1 MILLIAGSRGFYNSE
16 EEEVLKY
23 HYKLGLETLQSIKTK
38 YNVLEVLS
46 GKAKGADAFG
56 EIWAKTNDIRVK
68 EFPAEWDKYG
78 KKAGM
83 IRNKVMGDIADIAVI
98 FWDGKSPGSKNMID
112 YFKSLKKPIYIINYN
127 EGDYDEW

>member
-1 MILLIAGSRGFYNSE
+1 MILLIAGSRGFYNSKDK
-16 EEEVLKY
+16 EVLKC
-23 HYKLGLETLQSIKTK
+23 HYKLGLEALENIKTK
-38 YNVLEVLS
+38 YNVHEVIS
-46 GKAKGADAFG
+46 GKAKGADTFG
-56 EIWAKTNDIRVK
+56 EIWAEANSIRVK

-83 IRNKVMGDIADIAVI
+83 IRNKAMGDIADIAVI

-112 YFKSLKKPIYIINYN
+112 YFKSLKKPIYIIKYN